1 MAVREGQYLLA
12 QQGQNKDF
20 LLLRNGEQFHIVTVD
35 KRLTEEAEERLLAIY
50 PCHGAAIWELGI
62 NFRSVVPRGV
72 AMAGPNAGDAVIFY
86 IGKKKEKYVLS
97 DDYAMEQVTAFFDG
111 IQRFDPPKKKGKKDP
126 DAWRLEEQ
134 KPELVPWMHRIKW
147 VLTGVSVLSCVL
159 LLQSPV
165 WGVPGIL
172 VSLACVALDIWY
184 AAYFTLLDWGKGR
197 EQKHAI
203 GLGLAAALPLL
214 VQTLYV
220 SRAYDFIGM
229 KIFLWPVAAAVVV
242 GLVMKGFA
250 REFEGRTGDLLA
262 LVLLVAIMASG
273 PVGLV
278 NGLVD
283 RDPPQVQTVCIEK
296 KYISNGAKRGD
307 HYMLAF
313 SLADGREAQLEVSA
327 GDYAYFEV
335 GDAIGVELRKG
346 CLGIDYV
353 SFPEE

>member
-1 MAVREGQYLLA
+1 MAVLEGQYLLA
-12 QQGQNKDF
+12 QQGQNKHF
-20 LLLRNGEQFHIVTVD
+20 LLLRNGEQLHIITVD
-35 KRLTEEAEERLLAIY
+35 KRLTEEAEEKLLSIY
-50 PCHGAAIWELGI
+50 PCQEEAIREMGI
-62 NFRSVVPRGV
+62 NFRSVTPRGV
-72 AMAGPNAGDAVIFY
+72 AVSGPDAGDALVLY
-86 IGKKKEKYVLS
+86 IRKKKEKYVLS

-111 IQRFDPPKKKGKKDP
+111 IQRFYPPKKKGKKDP

-134 KPELVPWMHRIKW
+134 KAEWLPWMRRIKW
-147 VLTGVSVLSCVL
+147 LLMGVSVLSCVL

-165 WGVPGIL
+165 WGVPGLL
-172 VSLACVALDIWY
+172 VSLACMALDIRY

-203 GLGLAAALPLL
+203 GLGLAASLPLL

-229 KIFLWPVAAAVVV
+229 DVFLWSVAAAAVV
-242 GLVMKGFA
+242 GLVMKGLA
-250 REFEGRTGDLLA
+250 REFEDRTEDLLA

-278 NGLVD
+278 NGLAD
-283 RDPPQVQTVCIEK
+283 RDRPQVQTVCIEK
-296 KYISNGAKRGD
+296 KYISNGAKRAD
-307 HYMLAF
+307 RYMLEF

-335 GDAIGVELRKG
+335 GDSIGVQVRKG
-346 CLGIDYV
+346 CLGIEYV